1 MKKIIA
7 MMIAHHLINYQSLK
21 VTTTIIKMR
30 LETIAYHLEKRILL
44 STVRK
49 QFKSFNLV
57 KREHSFLL
65 YKTENNS
72 YIYVKDYGSVVFINC
87 EDVIINEVVNFLA
100 GKETATLSQLPS
112 EKYSISFSDT
122 IEVDFGSIQ
131 IKELN
136 DDVAHTIMLN
146 LAQSVALM
154 NYVNKTSDLHDK
166 TLVYSKQ
173 LERTGNFKLSKVQM
187 RKFIGKTLNLKNNIA
202 ENLFVFDSPDV
213 AWNNKD
219 LSDLDYKLKDE
230 LDIIKRHQG
239 IENSL
244 NVIKENLDL
253 FNDILQHRYSSMLEW
268 IIIILILFEVV
279 QVIIEKLI

>member
-1 MKKIIA
+1 M
-7 MMIAHHLINYQSLK
+7 HLK
-21 VTTTIIKMR
+21 A
-30 LETIAYHLEKRILL
+30 IAYHLEKRILL
-44 STVRK
+44 SNIRE
-49 QFKSFNLV
+49 QFKSYNLV

-65 YKTENNS
+65 YKIKNNT
-72 YIYVKDYGSVVFINC
+72 YIYLKDYGSVVFINC
-87 EDVIINEVVNFLA
+87 DDKVIQQTVSFLTK
-100 GKETATLSQLPS
+100 KETNMSNLPS
-112 EKYSISFSDT
+112 EKYKITFSDT
-122 IEVDFGSIQ
+122 IEVDFGNIQ

-136 DDVAHTIMLN
+136 DDVAHITMLN

-173 LERTGNFKLSKVQM
+173 LEKTGSFKLSKTQM
-187 RKFIGKTLNLKNNIA
+187 RKFIGRTMNLKNNIA

-219 LSDLDYKLKDE
+219 LSNLDYKLKDE
-230 LDIIKRHQG
+230 LDIVKRHQG

-253 FNDILQHRYSSMLEW
+253 FNDILQHKYSSMLEW
-268 IIIILILFEVV
+268 IIIILILFELV
-279 QVIIEKLI
+279 QVIVEKLI

>member
-1 MKKIIA
+1 M
-7 MMIAHHLINYQSLK
+7 HLK
-21 VTTTIIKMR
+21 AF
-30 LETIAYHLEKRILL
+30 AYHLEKRIAL
-44 STVRK
+44 SDVRS
-49 QFKSFNLV
+49 QFESYDLI

-65 YKTENNS
+65 YKITNDS
-72 YIYVKDYGSVVFINC
+72 YLYIKEYGSVVFINC
-87 EDVIINEVVNFLA
+87 ADDLTIQIVSFLIN
-100 GKETATLSQLPS
+100 KERSAINNLPS
-112 EKYSISFSDT
+112 EKYNITFSNS
-122 IEVDFGSIQ
+122 IEVDFGTIQ

-136 DDVAHTIMLN
+136 DDVAHIIMLN

-173 LERTGNFKLSKVQM
+173 LEKTGSFKLSKIQM

-230 LDIIKRHQG
+230 LDILKRHQG

-253 FNDILQHRYSSMLEW
+253 FNDILQHKYSSMLEW
-268 IIIILILFEVV
+268 IIILLILFEVV
-279 QVIIEKLI
+279 QVIVEKLI

>member
-1 MKKIIA
+1 M
-7 MMIAHHLINYQSLK
+7 HLQ
-21 VTTTIIKMR
+21 
-30 LETIAYHLEKRILL
+30 TIAYHLERRIAL
-44 STVRK
+44 SAIRS
-49 QFKSFNLV
+49 QFESYELV

-65 YKTENNS
+65 YKITNNS
-72 YIYVKDYGSVVFINC
+72 YIYIKDYGSVVFMNCTNDLINQI
-87 EDVIINEVVNFLA
+87 VSFLIN
-100 GKETATLSQLPS
+100 KENSNINNLPS
-112 EKYSISFSDT
+112 EKYNITFSDT
-122 IEVDFGSIQ
+122 IEVDFGTIQ

-136 DDVAHTIMLN
+136 DDVAHIIMLN

-173 LERTGNFKLSKVQM
+173 LEKTGSFKLSKIQM

-230 LDIIKRHQG
+230 LDILKRHQG

-253 FNDILQHRYSSMLEW
+253 FNDILQHKYSSMLEW
-268 IIIILILFEVV
+268 IIILLILFEVV

>member
-1 MKKIIA
+1 M
-7 MMIAHHLINYQSLK
+7 HLQ
-21 VTTTIIKMR
+21 
-30 LETIAYHLEKRILL
+30 TIAYHLERRIAL
-44 STVRK
+44 SAIRS
-49 QFKSFNLV
+49 QFESYELV

-65 YKTENNS
+65 YKITNNS
-72 YIYVKDYGSVVFINC
+72 YIYIKDYGSVVFMNCTNDLINQI
-87 EDVIINEVVNFLA
+87 VSFLIN
-100 GKETATLSQLPS
+100 KENSNTNNLPS
-112 EKYSISFSDT
+112 EKYNITFSDT
-122 IEVDFGSIQ
+122 IEVDFGTIQ

-136 DDVAHTIMLN
+136 DDVAHIIMLN

-173 LERTGNFKLSKVQM
+173 LEKTGSFKLSKIQM

-230 LDIIKRHQG
+230 LDILKRHQG

-253 FNDILQHRYSSMLEW
+253 FNDILQHKYSSMLEW
-268 IIIILILFEVV
+268 IIILLILFEVV

>member
-1 MKKIIA
+1 M
-7 MMIAHHLINYQSLK
+7 HLQ
-21 VTTTIIKMR
+21 
-30 LETIAYHLEKRILL
+30 TIAYHLEKRIAL
-44 STVRK
+44 SAIRS
-49 QFKSFNLV
+49 QFESYELI

-65 YKTENNS
+65 YKITDNS
-72 YIYVKDYGSVVFINC
+72 YIYVKDYGSVVFMNCTDNLVNQIVRFLINK
-87 EDVIINEVVNFLA
+87 ENSNVNN
-100 GKETATLSQLPS
+100 LPS
-112 EKYSISFSDT
+112 EKYNITFSDT
-122 IEVDFGSIQ
+122 IEVDFGTIQ
-131 IKELN
+131 IKNLN
-136 DDVAHTIMLN
+136 DDVAHIIMLN

-173 LERTGNFKLSKVQM
+173 LEKTGSFKLSKIQM

-230 LDIIKRHQG
+230 LDILKRHQG

-253 FNDILQHRYSSMLEW
+253 FNDILQHKYSSMLEW
-268 IIIILILFEVV
+268 IIILLILFEVV
-279 QVIIEKLI
+279 QVIVEKLI

>member
-1 MKKIIA
+1 M
-7 MMIAHHLINYQSLK
+7 HLQ
-21 VTTTIIKMR
+21 
-30 LETIAYHLEKRILL
+30 TIAYHLERRIAL
-44 STVRK
+44 SAIRS
-49 QFKSFNLV
+49 QFESYELV

-65 YKTENNS
+65 YKITNNS
-72 YIYVKDYGSVVFINC
+72 YIYIKDYGSVVFMNCTNDLINQI
-87 EDVIINEVVNFLA
+87 VSFLIN
-100 GKETATLSQLPS
+100 KENSNINNLPS
-112 EKYSISFSDT
+112 EKYNITFSDT
-122 IEVDFGSIQ
+122 IEVDFGTIQ

-136 DDVAHTIMLN
+136 DDVAHIIMLN

-154 NYVNKTSDLHDK
+154 NYVNKTSYLHDK

-173 LERTGNFKLSKVQM
+173 LEKTGSFKLSKIQM

-230 LDIIKRHQG
+230 LDILKRHQG

-253 FNDILQHRYSSMLEW
+253 FNDILQHKYSSMLEW
-268 IIIILILFEVV
+268 IIILLILFEVV

>member
-1 MKKIIA
+1 MNFQAK
-7 MMIAHHLINYQSLK
+7 
-21 VTTTIIKMR
+21 
-30 LETIAYHLEKRILL
+30 AYHLEKRIALN
-44 STVRK
+44 TVRS
-49 QFKSFNLV
+49 QFNSHQLI

-65 YKTENNS
+65 YKTGNQS
-72 YIYVKDYGSVVFINC
+72 YIYLKDYGSLVFINC
-87 EDVIINEVVNFLA
+87 NDDFINKTIDFLTDVNKTIKN
-100 GKETATLSQLPS
+100 LPS
-112 EKYSISFSDT
+112 EIYSINLSDV
-122 IEVDFGSIQ
+122 IEVDFNSIQ
-131 IKELN
+131 VKELS
-136 DDVAHTIMLN
+136 DDVAHIIMLN

-173 LERTGNFKLSKVQM
+173 LEKTGSFKLSKIQM
-187 RKFIGKTLNLKNNIA
+187 RKFIGKTMNLKNTIA
-202 ENLFVFDSPDV
+202 EDLFVFDSPDV
-213 AWNNKD
+213 AWNSKD

-253 FNDILQHRYSSMLEW
+253 FKDILQHKYSSLLEW

-279 QVIIEKLI
+279 QVIVEKLI

>member
-1 MKKIIA
+1 M
-7 MMIAHHLINYQSLK
+7 HLQS
-21 VTTTIIKMR
+21 V
-30 LETIAYHLEKRILL
+30 AYHLEKRIAL
-44 STVRK
+44 SAIRS
-49 QFKSFNLV
+49 QFESYELV

-65 YKTENNS
+65 YKITNNS
-72 YIYVKDYGSVVFINC
+72 YIYIKDYGSVVFMNCTNDLINQI
-87 EDVIINEVVNFLA
+87 VSFLIN
-100 GKETATLSQLPS
+100 KENSNINNLPS
-112 EKYSISFSDT
+112 EKYNITFSDT
-122 IEVDFGSIQ
+122 IEVDFGTIQ

-136 DDVAHTIMLN
+136 DDVAHIIMLN

-173 LERTGNFKLSKVQM
+173 LEKTGSFKLSKIQM

-230 LDIIKRHQG
+230 LDILKRHQG

-253 FNDILQHRYSSMLEW
+253 FNDILQHKYSSMLEW
-268 IIIILILFEVV
+268 IIILLILFEVV

>member
-1 MKKIIA
+1 M
-7 MMIAHHLINYQSLK
+7 
-21 VTTTIIKMR
+21 TIIKMH
-30 LETIAYHLEKRILL
+30 LKTTAYHLEKRIAL
-44 STVRK
+44 STIRS
-49 QFKSFNLV
+49 QFESYELI

-65 YKTENNS
+65 YKITNDS
-72 YIYVKDYGSVVFINC
+72 YIYIKDYGSVVFINC
-87 EDVIINEVVNFLA
+87 TNGLINQIVSFLTKKKESSAVNY
-100 GKETATLSQLPS
+100 LPS
-112 EKYSISFSDT
+112 EKYNITFSDT
-122 IEVDFGSIQ
+122 IEVDFGAIQ

-136 DDVAHTIMLN
+136 DDIAHIIMLN

-173 LERTGNFKLSKVQM
+173 LEKTGSFKLSKIQM
-187 RKFIGKTLNLKNNIA
+187 RKFIGKTMNLKNNIA

-213 AWNNKD
+213 AWNTKD

-253 FNDILQHRYSSMLEW
+253 FNDILQHKYSSMLEW

-279 QVIIEKLI
+279 QVIVEKSI

>member
-1 MKKIIA
+1 
-7 MMIAHHLINYQSLK
+7 
-21 VTTTIIKMR
+21 MR
-30 LETIAYHLEKRILL
+30 LQAIAYHLEKRITL
-44 STVRK
+44 STVRN
-49 QFKSFNLV
+49 QFKSYNLV

-65 YKTENNS
+65 YKIKNGS
-72 YIYVKDYGSVVFINC
+72 YIYLKDYGSVVFINC
-87 EDVIINEVVNFLA
+87 EDVLINKIVSFLT
-100 GKETATLSQLPS
+100 GKEKSTTTHLPS
-112 EKYSISFSDT
+112 EKYTIVFSDM

-166 TLVYSKQ
+166 TLVYSRQ
-173 LERTGNFKLSKVQM
+173 LERTGSFKLSKVQM
-187 RKFIGKTLNLKNNIA
+187 RKFIGKTMNLKNNIA

-253 FNDILQHRYSSMLEW
+253 FSDILQHKYSSMLEW

>member
-1 MKKIIA
+1 
-7 MMIAHHLINYQSLK
+7 MMIAHHLINYRSLK
-21 VTTTIIKMR
+21 ATTTIIKMR
-30 LETIAYHLEKRILL
+30 LQTIAYHLEKRILL

-49 QFKSFNLV
+49 QFKSYNLV

-65 YKTENNS
+65 YKFKNDS

-87 EDVIINEVVNFLA
+87 EEVVITEIVNFLA
-100 GKETATLSQLPS
+100 GKEIATFDQLPS
-112 EKYSISFSDT
+112 EKYEITFSDT

-131 IKELN
+131 VKELN

-166 TLVYSKQ
+166 TLIYSKQ
-173 LERTGNFKLSKVQM
+173 LERTGSFKLSKVQM
-187 RKFIGKTLNLKNNIA
+187 RKFIGKTMNLKNNIA

-213 AWNNKD
+213 AWSNKD

-230 LDIIKRHQG
+230 LDIVKRHQG

-253 FNDILQHRYSSMLEW
+253 FNDILQHKYSSMLEW

>member
-1 MKKIIA
+1 
-7 MMIAHHLINYQSLK
+7 
-21 VTTTIIKMR
+21 MR
-30 LETIAYHLEKRILL
+30 LQTIAYHLEKRITL
-44 STVRK
+44 SAVRK
-49 QFKSFNLV
+49 QFKTYRLV

-65 YKTENNS
+65 YKIQDNS
-72 YIYVKDYGSVVFINC
+72 YIYVKEYGSVVFINC
-87 EDVIINEVVNFLA
+87 EDVLIHKIVIFLT
-100 GKETATLSQLPS
+100 GKETTLNQLPS
-112 EKYSISFSDT
+112 EKYTVTFSET

-136 DDVAHTIMLN
+136 DDVAHIIMLN

-173 LERTGNFKLSKVQM
+173 LEKTGSFKLSKIQM
-187 RKFIGKTLNLKNNIA
+187 RKFIGKTMNLKNNIA

-219 LSDLDYKLKDE
+219 LSELDYKLKDE
-230 LDIIKRHQG
+230 LDIVKRHQG

-253 FNDILQHRYSSMLEW
+253 FNDILQHKYSSMLEW
-268 IIIILILFEVV
+268 IIILLILFEVV
-279 QVIIEKLI
+279 QVIIEKLMHNI

>member
-1 MKKIIA
+1 QFESYE
-7 MMIAHHLINYQSLK
+7 LI
-21 VTTTIIKMR
+21 
-30 LETIAYHLEKRILL
+30 
-44 STVRK
+44 
-49 QFKSFNLV
+49 

-65 YKTENNS
+65 YKITENS
-72 YIYVKDYGSVVFINC
+72 YIYVKDYGSVVFMNCTDNLINQI
-87 EDVIINEVVNFLA
+87 VSFLINKESSNVNN
-100 GKETATLSQLPS
+100 LPS
-112 EKYSISFSDT
+112 EKYNITFSDT
-122 IEVDFGSIQ
+122 IEVDFGTIQ
-131 IKELN
+131 IKNLN
-136 DDVAHTIMLN
+136 DDVAHIIMLN

-173 LERTGNFKLSKVQM
+173 LEKTGSFKLSKIQM
-187 RKFIGKTLNLKNNIA
+187 RKFIGKTMNLKNNIA

-219 LSDLDYKLKDE
+219 LSNLDYKLKDE

-253 FNDILQHRYSSMLEW
+253 FNDILQHKYSSMLEW

-279 QVIIEKLI
+279 QVIVEKSI

>member
-1 MKKIIA
+1 M
-7 MMIAHHLINYQSLK
+7 HLQS
-21 VTTTIIKMR
+21 V
-30 LETIAYHLEKRILL
+30 AYHLEKRIAL
-44 STVRK
+44 SAIRS
-49 QFKSFNLV
+49 QFESYELI

-65 YKTENNS
+65 YKITENS
-72 YIYVKDYGSVVFINC
+72 YIYVKDYGSVVFMNCTDNLINQI
-87 EDVIINEVVNFLA
+87 VSFLINKESSNVNN
-100 GKETATLSQLPS
+100 LPS
-112 EKYSISFSDT
+112 EKYNITFSDT
-122 IEVDFGSIQ
+122 IEVDFGTIQ
-131 IKELN
+131 IKNLN
-136 DDVAHTIMLN
+136 DDVAHIIMLN

-173 LERTGNFKLSKVQM
+173 LEKTGSFKLSKIQM
-187 RKFIGKTLNLKNNIA
+187 RKFIGKTMNLKNNIA

-219 LSDLDYKLKDE
+219 LSNLDYKLKDE

-253 FNDILQHRYSSMLEW
+253 FNDILQHKYSSMLEW

-279 QVIIEKLI
+279 QVIVEKSI

>member
-1 MKKIIA
+1 M
-7 MMIAHHLINYQSLK
+7 HLQS
-21 VTTTIIKMR
+21 V
-30 LETIAYHLEKRILL
+30 AYHLEKRIAL
-44 STVRK
+44 SAIRS
-49 QFKSFNLV
+49 QFESYELI

-65 YKTENNS
+65 YKITDNS
-72 YIYVKDYGSVVFINC
+72 YIYVKDYGSVVFMNCTDNLINQI
-87 EDVIINEVVNFLA
+87 VSFLINKENSNVNN
-100 GKETATLSQLPS
+100 LPS
-112 EKYSISFSDT
+112 EKYNITFSDT
-122 IEVDFGSIQ
+122 IEVDFGTIQ
-131 IKELN
+131 IKNLN
-136 DDVAHTIMLN
+136 DDVAHIIMLN

-173 LERTGNFKLSKVQM
+173 LEKTGSFKLSKIQM
-187 RKFIGKTLNLKNNIA
+187 RKFIGKTMNLKNNIA

-219 LSDLDYKLKDE
+219 LSNLDYKLKDE

-253 FNDILQHRYSSMLEW
+253 FNDILQHKYSSMLEW

-279 QVIIEKLI
+279 QVIVEKSI